1 MRNGV
6 VGADPRTHTFNIEN
20 ITTPVMGIAGRILG
34 VEDTSF
40 LRSIDVQLVFLV
52 SMVSS
57 MGSVASPA
65 LPAMSGT
72 LGVPEARIGL
82 VFTAFTLPAIF
93 ALPLVGVVADLYG
106 RKAVVVPGLVL
117 FGAAGLGVGLTGD
130 FRVILGLR
138 GLQGI
143 GYTAFNSLTVAL
155 LGDLLTG
162 SQESAAQGTRVL
174 FNKVTGFAG
183 PTVAG
188 VLAAIAWQYP
198 FYLYAISIPVGVL
211 VFLRLGDDAKT
222 ADEDSR
228 GLREY
233 GSDIRG
239 LIGDPF
245 ILGVLGGGFIRMFLK
260 YALYTFLALAVVNQ
274 YDGSIGYAGLLVG
287 LYSLIGAVVASQSA
301 RLTEGF
307 SHSYALLLGFV
318 IAAVAYAAF
327 PLVGSL
333 VGVTALVL
341 IHGIGE
347 GIINPVHKSIL
358 SQSVEAEV
366 RGGIVTTN
374 AIVQNTAKTI
384 TPVVLSPIL
393 VLVSTN
399 AYDELFLVTGVVS
412 LLACVIALVAL
423 LIGEPSSHRKLLQR
437 AGTD

>member
-1 MRNGV
+1 
-6 VGADPRTHTFNIEN
+6 
-20 ITTPVMGIAGRILG
+20 MGLAGRVLG
-34 VEDTSF
+34 VDDTSF

-162 SQESAAQGTRVL
+162 SQESAAQGSRVL
-174 FNKVTGFAG
+174 LNKLAGFAG
-183 PTVAG
+183 PTIAG

-198 FYLYAISIPVGVL
+198 FYLYAVAIPAGVL
-211 VFLRLGDDAKT
+211 VYLRLGDDVH
-222 ADEDSR
+222 DSEDDDR

-233 GSDIRG
+233 AADIRQ

-245 ILGVLGGGFIRMFLK
+245 VVGVLGGGFVRMFLK
-260 YALYTFLALAVVNQ
+260 YALYTFLALAIVNQ
-274 YDGSIGYAGLLVG
+274 YGGSIGYAGLLVG
-287 LYSLIGAVVASQSA
+287 LYSLVGAVVASQSA
-301 RLTEGF
+301 RFTEGLT
-307 SHSYALLLGFV
+307 HSYALLLGFV
-318 IAAVAYAAF
+318 IAALAYVAF
-327 PLVGSL
+327 PLVGGL

-341 IHGIGE
+341 IHGVGE

-358 SQSVEAEV
+358 SQSVEADV
-366 RGGIVTTN
+366 RGGFVTTN
-374 AIVQNTAKTI
+374 AIVQNVAKTI
-384 TPVVLSPIL
+384 TPVALSPIL
-393 VLVSTN
+393 LLVGEN
-399 AYDELFLVTGVVS
+399 AYDDLFLVAGVVS
-412 LLACVIALVAL
+412 LLACVLALIALVV
-423 LIGEPSSHRKLLQR
+423 GEPSPPRKLLQR
-437 AGTD
+437 AGTG

>member
-1 MRNGV
+1 MSL
-6 VGADPRTHTFNIEN
+6 
-20 ITTPVMGIAGRILG
+20 AGRILG
-34 VEDTSF
+34 VDDTSF
-40 LRSIDVQLVFLV
+40 LRSLDVQLVFLV

-57 MGSVASPA
+57 MGSIASPA

-117 FGAAGLGVGLTGD
+117 FGAAGMGVGLTSD
-130 FRVILGLR
+130 FRLILGLR

-162 SQESAAQGTRVL
+162 SQESAAQGSRVL
-174 FNKVTGFAG
+174 MNKVTGFAG
-183 PTVAG
+183 PAVAG

-198 FYLYAISIPVGVL
+198 FYLYAVGIPVGIL
-211 VFLRLGDDAKT
+211 VSFRLTDDAKT
-222 ADEDSR
+222 EDEDGR

-233 GSDIRG
+233 ADDISG
-239 LIGDPF
+239 IIADWY
-245 ILGVLGGGFIRMFLK
+245 ILGVLGGGFVRMFLK
-260 YALYTFLALAVVNQ
+260 YALYAFLSLAVVNQ

-287 LYSLIGAVVASQSA
+287 LYSLVGAVVASQSA
-301 RLTEGF
+301 RFTQGL

-318 IAAVAYAAF
+318 IAGLAYVAF
-327 PLVGSL
+327 PLADGL

-341 IHGIGE
+341 VHGAGE

-358 SQSVEAEV
+358 SQSVAADV
-366 RGGIVTTN
+366 RGGFVTTN
-374 AIVQNTAKTI
+374 AIVQNVAKTV

-393 VLVSTN
+393 ILAGQN
-399 AYDELFLVTGVVS
+399 AYDELFLLTGAVS
-412 LLACVIALVAL
+412 LLGCAVALVAL
-423 LIGEPSSHRKLLQR
+423 LVGEPSKHRRLLQR

>member
-1 MRNGV
+1 
-6 VGADPRTHTFNIEN
+6 
-20 ITTPVMGIAGRILG
+20 MGLAGRILG
-34 VEDTSF
+34 VDDTSF
-40 LRSIDVQLVFLV
+40 LRSIDVQLVFLI

-106 RKAVVVPGLVL
+106 RKAVVVPGLLL
-117 FGAAGLGVGLTGD
+117 FGAAGLGVGLTSD

-162 SQESAAQGTRVL
+162 SQESAAQGSRVL
-174 FNKVTGFAG
+174 FNKVTGFVG
-183 PTVAG
+183 PTIAG

-198 FYLYAISIPVGVL
+198 FYLYAIAIPVGVL
-211 VFLRLGDDAKT
+211 VFLRLGDDTRT

-228 GLREY
+228 SLREY
-233 GSDIRG
+233 ADDIRG
-239 LIGDPF
+239 LIADPF
-245 ILGVLGGGFIRMFLK
+245 LVGVLGGGFIRMFLK
-260 YALYTFLALAVVNQ
+260 YALYTFLSLAVVNQ

-301 RLTEGF
+301 RFTEGL

-318 IAAVAYAAF
+318 VAAAAYVSF
-327 PLVGSL
+327 PFVGGL

-341 IHGIGE
+341 LHGVGE

-358 SQSVEAEV
+358 SQSVDAEV
-366 RGGIVTTN
+366 RGGFVTTN
-374 AIVQNTAKTI
+374 AIGQNVAKTV

-393 VLVSTN
+393 VIVGAN
-399 AYDELFLVTGVVS
+399 AYDDLFLVTGAVS
-412 LLACVIALVAL
+412 LVACVIALVAL
-423 LIGEPSSHRKLLQR
+423 VVGEPSKHRKLLQQT
-437 AGTD
+437 GTD

>member
-1 MRNGV
+1 
-6 VGADPRTHTFNIEN
+6 
-20 ITTPVMGIAGRILG
+20 MGLASRILG
-34 VEDTSF
+34 VDDTSF
-40 LRSIDVQLVFLV
+40 LRSLDVQLVFLV
-52 SMVSS
+52 SMASS
-57 MGSVASPA
+57 MGSIASPA

-72 LGVPEARIGL
+72 LGIPEARIGL

-106 RKAVVVPGLVL
+106 RKAVVVPGLIL
-117 FGAAGLGVGLTGD
+117 FGAAGMGVGLTSD
-130 FRVILGLR
+130 FRIILGLR

-162 SQESAAQGTRVL
+162 SQESAAQGTRVIT
-174 FNKVTGFAG
+174 NKVTGFAG
-183 PTVAG
+183 PAVAG

-198 FYLYAISIPVGVL
+198 FYLYAVAIPVGIL
-211 VFLRLGDDAKT
+211 VSLRLTDDAKG

-233 GSDIRG
+233 ADDIRE
-239 LIGDPF
+239 IIADWY
-245 ILGVLGGGFIRMFLK
+245 IIGVLGGGFVRMFLK
-260 YALYTFLALAVVNQ
+260 YALYTFLALAVVSQ
-274 YDGSIGYAGLLVG
+274 YGGSIGYAGLLVG

-301 RLTEGF
+301 RFTEGL

-318 IAAVAYAAF
+318 IASVAYVAF
-327 PLVGSL
+327 PLAGGL
-333 VGVTALVL
+333 VGVTTLVL
-341 IHGIGE
+341 LHGIGE

-358 SQSVEAEV
+358 SQSVEADV
-366 RGGIVTTN
+366 RGGFVTTN

-393 VLVSTN
+393 VLVGQD
-399 AYDELFLVTGVVS
+399 AYDELFLLTGAVA
-412 LLACVIALVAL
+412 LLCCAIALVAL
-423 LIGEPSSHRKLLQR
+423 LVGEPSKHRRLLQQ